1 MSTTAQKL
9 GQAYGVNMGT
19 FPAPSSA
26 PVPPT
31 QTEEDQEFEIR
42 PGVMFD
48 PSIEDTRPRAPLFG
62 LEFLEGVPII
72 GDLPPNVAAAEP
84 DPRYRLKSEK
94 IEEETTARLS
104 KAIGEA
110 GGTYDPEGTEIKNIL
125 DGKGMYSFGFVETAD
140 EAKKVFEEVV
150 GGDKEVRIFE
160 DTDPRT
166 IFSPQF
172 YVSIEKD
179 DGTFTPYAS
188 PLQTTGDYAKMIAG
202 QAAFEIPAGSGTV
215 ATAWG
220 TSAAVTTAV
229 AATATVLPP
238 MAAVAPI
245 AGAVTFVYMLYA
257 GGGTAEKFKQD
268 VLKDQLGLT
277 DKEAD
282 EAETLLGQIVDT
294 ATEGYVT
301 GEFTAQERMAG
312 LFELGGG
319 LLGSLFDKA
328 RLTLGRRGQAF
339 LEDAAAQADVY
350 PSARAAQEAAAAT
363 RATPGSPE
371 AMVDGVDMTLR
382 NSDGRQV
389 MLGGMTLKDITDNR
403 IIGRLAALAEQTSVI
418 LPRKIKESAQSAV
431 EYLRTYKDNLGGGD
445 FGLFRRQLRDLQDF
459 FSANRDKTPDFKKLG
474 TSIMELDQ
482 IFRTLRFDEAK
493 GLYAN
498 VFDRVGTMSYDM
510 TPVVDRIIARTRTIV
525 PELDEAG
532 KRAAGEMALQPGEPN
547 LFGAINAL
555 KMLGN
560 EEAGGRL
567 TYQGM
572 DAAIAAFNK
581 ENPAYAI
588 SRTSEDYV
596 VDTPAKLLQMFAIR
610 FGEMAS
616 DIAAM
621 PTQTMASKN
630 ARKTAMDMRDT
641 LLDLI
646 ANPEGADDALKATL
660 KADLDDA
667 NAFYRETYTIVEN
680 AQTRTKTKVLKYTE
694 PGQFARDI
702 LNKGPGT
709 SMEEM
714 LEAIGKQQDY
724 VMSRLADAET
734 VNNPMALQQL
744 QQAFREIVDMKI
756 ALSMPGR
763 AGEPSSPT
771 ALRDYL
777 FGGSGEFRFSDEELE
792 LLGFDRAAKEQAI
805 RDADQLA
812 ELASGDFVAVVGK
825 DAAAS
830 SPFLLRFKDAFSNP
844 TKVNDNLK
852 KLIDVSTSEV
862 AGAGGMENL
871 RKGFFDYL
879 VSTQSGV
886 LKRVESNTPYQNVGD
901 FVIDSAKLGELLDL
915 AVEGAPEL
923 ARILSKED
931 MAVLKMLQGY
941 TATLNR
947 AGADA
952 GSALAGAQI
961 IGELFT
967 VDPKK
972 FASGLAR
979 LAAQQ
984 RISKIFSNDKVVDAA
999 VGLGAKEV
1007 GGMGSTI
1014 KTYFSG
1020 YGALGAII
1028 ANTATGESPEA
1039 AQTREALEAS
1049 RRPTSPTVDALMQQ
1063 FQVN

>member
-26 PVPPT
+26 PVPPA
-31 QTEEDQEFEIR
+31 QAEEDQEFEIR

-94 IEEETTARLS
+94 IEEETTERLS

-179 DGTFTPYAS
+179 DGTFTPYSS

-229 AATATVLPP
+229 AATAAVLPP
-238 MAAVAPI
+238 MAAVAPV

-301 GEFTAQERMAG
+301 GEFTAQEKMAG

-328 RLTLGRRGQAF
+328 RLTLGRRGQKF

-363 RATPGSPE
+363 RATPGSSE
-371 AMVDGVDMTLR
+371 AVVDGVDMTLR
-382 NSDGRQV
+382 NSEGRQV

-418 LPRKIKESAQSAV
+418 LPRKIKESTQSAV
-431 EYLRTYKDNLGGGD
+431 EYLRTYKDNLGEGD
-445 FGLFRRQLRDLQDF
+445 FGLFRRQLRDLQDY
-459 FSANRDKTPDFKKLG
+459 FSANRDKTPEFKKLG

-525 PELDEAG
+525 PELDDAG

-630 ARKTAMDMRDT
+630 ARTTAMDMRDT

-812 ELASGDFVAVVGK
+812 ELSSGDFEAVVGK
-825 DAAAS
+825 NAAAS
-830 SPFLLRFKDAFSNP
+830 SPFLLRFKEAFSNP
-844 TKVNDNLK
+844 AKVNDNLK

-901 FVIDSAKLGELLDL
+901 FIIDSAKLGELLDL

-967 VDPKK
+967 IDPKK

-979 LAAQQ
+979 LGAQQ

-1007 GGMGSTI
+1007 GGLGSSA
-1014 KTYFSG
+1014 KTYFFG
-1020 YGALGAII
+1020 YGAIGATI

-1049 RRPTSPTVDALMQQ
+1049 RRPTSPTVDALIQQ